1 MPRTIV
7 HNIDVKLKNCTRDGS
22 EHFTLVG
29 VVSGNP
35 LGCVDYRQYP
45 DYFAFIGH
53 HNILTWVREKMTYI
67 SSTTTSTTTTTTTT
81 TTAVDTTFTFNDTT
95 SPPQPPRDGG
105 WGAWSSFTPCS
116 ATCGG
121 GSRIELQTKVCED
134 FTVTEKA
141 PPRCE

>member
-1 MPRTIV
+1 MPRKII
-7 HNIDVKLKNCTRDGS
+7 HNVKLKNCTRDGS

-67 SSTTTSTTTTTTTT
+67 SSTTPTTTTKTSTV
-81 TTAVDTTFTFNDTT
+81 ADTTPPFNDTS
-95 SPPQPPRDGG
+95 SPPPPPRNGG

-134 FTVTEKA
+134 HGEG
-141 PPRCE
+141 P